1 MYEGKSR
8 FDRAQ
13 LVFVVEAILA
23 SVLDRL
29 ECGLPHEIEWQER
42 QKFCDPV
49 YKNAVGLLAYERGAL
64 EQAGMSM
71 AVFYA
76 QLTNDGLGI
85 YDALVEADKFD
96 EAVEQWVANAWEDE
110 GRVVKDRQM
119 KLRTKANGRYRLSD
133 LYPDMPN
140 AHRHAEAF
148 VRVFVEEGY
157 LPE

>member
-1 MYEGKSR
+1 M
-8 FDRAQ
+8 
-13 LVFVVEAILA
+13 
-23 SVLDRL
+23 
-29 ECGLPHEIEWQER
+29 
-42 QKFCDPV
+42 
-49 YKNAVGLLAYERGAL
+49 AL
-64 EQAGMSM
+64 

-96 EAVEQWVANAWEDE
+96 EAVERWVADAWKDG
-110 GRVVKDRQM
+110 GRTVKERQ
-119 KLRTKANGRYRLSD
+119 KRLRTTVTGQFNRSD

-140 AHRHAEAF
+140 ARRHAEAF